1 MIRIGTSSWAD
12 PEFVRDWYPPK
23 LPAPAR
29 LGWYAQH
36 FDYVE
41 VNSTFYAIPVKNIR
55 LALHAETEAA
65 GLSLE
70 QPDGGVSQAG
80 AHSRNNAACPCVAP
94 STTTIHTTAPEMPKR
109 GPSFAIRTPS

>member
-29 LGWYAQH
+29 LSWYAEH

-41 VNSTFYAIPVKNIR
+41 VNSTFYAVPVKKVVSR
-55 LALHAETEAA
+55 WDSETARALMAFDGLVCELKTGAGKGRAEAA
-65 GLSLE
+65 VDL
-70 QPDGGVSQAG
+70 DGVRRVDVREIMS
-80 AHSRNNAACPCVAP
+80 VAERP
-94 STTTIHTTAPEMPKR
+94 
-109 GPSFAIRTPS
+109 